1 MTPADSSESQKEESI
16 VEQTQLPQSEEK
28 ERLTQ
33 EQVVSDASIGEKED
47 AQSVAVQVETNN
59 GVVAPAEEVVKSSV
73 LDDLLLAVDSASDVK
88 QQEAPAEEKASKEDE
103 AIDAKVMQ
111 AAIRGLARSLLGK
124 EAVAAGKDVDM
135 VALARALLSYQ
146 RPEPSA
152 RTLDGSAAEGQSDS
166 GPSAK
171 RAHVETEVVTAP
183 VVAVPPAAT
192 APSIQQATVP
202 VPVDPIA
209 APLASQRTAP
219 APAATVPSPAAPV
232 TAPVAP
238 VTTVI
243 DDDDEEDDDPFADA
257 LSKFAAQKAAAK
269 APTPSKARPAVAQVQ
284 PQSKRPPGVAIQG
297 R

>member
-1 MTPADSSESQKEESI
+1 M
-16 VEQTQLPQSEEK
+16 
-28 ERLTQ
+28 
-33 EQVVSDASIGEKED
+33 
-47 AQSVAVQVETNN
+47 QVETNN
-59 GVVAPAEEVVKSSV
+59 GVVAPAEEVVQSSV
-73 LDDLLLAVDSASDVK
+73 LDDLLLAADSVSDVK
-88 QQEAPAEEKASKEDE
+88 QQEAPAEEKASKADE

-152 RTLDGSAAEGQSDS
+152 RTLDGSTAEGQSDS

-183 VVAVPPAAT
+183 VVAVPPAAET
-192 APSIQQATVP
+192 TPSIQQATVP

-209 APLASQRTAP
+209 APLASQSTAP

-269 APTPSKARPAVAQVQ
+269 AQTPSKARPAVAQVQ